1 LCAASTLYCKNKAG
15 NNREVKML
23 RLSTIVRQ
31 IAITLVA
38 LVALATPSYSQP
50 SPAKVRIEIVS
61 GGFIIGAA
69 GGRGTLTYQ
78 GKRYPLRIGGVSIG
92 LVFGAAKA
100 ELVGQAYNLT
110 RPSDISGTYTAV
122 EAGYALAGGRRT
134 ARLKNSKGVILVLR
148 GRQIGLEVSLDLSG
162 MQVSLR

>member
-1 LCAASTLYCKNKAG
+1 
-15 NNREVKML
+15 ML
-23 RLSTIVRQ
+23 HLSTVIRH
-31 IAITLVA
+31 IAIALVA
-38 LVALATPSYSQP
+38 LIVLATPSYSQT
-50 SPAKVRIEIVS
+50 SPASVRIEIVS
-61 GGFIIGAA
+61 GGFIVGAA

-78 GKRYPLRIGGVSIG
+78 GKQYPLRIGGVSFG

-100 ELVGQAYNLT
+100 RLTGQAYNLT
-110 RPSDISGTYTAV
+110 RPSDISGIYTAV

-134 ARLKNSKGVILVLR
+134 ARLKNSKGVILVLH